1 MVNLDVVEQ
10 LLNHINRYAL
20 CKTTD
25 KILVAVS
32 GGLDSM
38 VLLHLLK
45 AAGFR
50 IGVVHC
56 NFQMRGDDSQADEEL
71 VRVTCAESNTSYF
84 VRKFDTNDYATTH
97 GISIQMA
104 ARDLRYIFFQELLQ
118 RESYDY
124 LATAHHFNDSIET
137 ILLNFVRG
145 TGIDGMAGIAP
156 KKEKI
161 IRPLLF
167 ATRKMILDYANKHK
181 ITWREDSSNLT
192 DDYQR
197 NFLRHQVIPKFLEMN
212 PGFEEGFRDTQ
223 ERIAGSVLFKQAYVS
238 GILSAAVDTRDN
250 KSVVNIRKIQESVSP
265 AVLLWE
271 LIKHLGF
278 NYDQC
283 RQIVNDHQSG
293 KLFFSDSHQLL
304 IDRTQYFIERKQ
316 SSDFLT
322 QTIEKGQL
330 KVGQAPFVL
339 TTREVLYSDF
349 KMMKD
354 SSLAQLD
361 ADQLKFPI
369 VWRRWQAGDY
379 FIPLGMRQE
388 KKLSDFL
395 IDLKIPFN
403 TKADVTVLES
413 GGDIVWVVGYRISE
427 RYKVTPDTKR
437 ILVIEEKLKAADQKK
452 IS

>member
-1 MVNLDVVEQ
+1 
-10 LLNHINRYAL
+10 
-20 CKTTD
+20 
-25 KILVAVS
+25 
-32 GGLDSM
+32 
-38 VLLHLLK
+38 
-45 AAGFR
+45 
-50 IGVVHC
+50 
-56 NFQMRGDDSQADEEL
+56 
-71 VRVTCAESNTSYF
+71 
-84 VRKFDTNDYATTH
+84 
-97 GISIQMA
+97 
-104 ARDLRYIFFQELLQ
+104 
-118 RESYDY
+118 
-124 LATAHHFNDSIET
+124 
-137 ILLNFVRG
+137 
-145 TGIDGMAGIAP
+145 
-156 KKEKI
+156 
-161 IRPLLF
+161 
-167 ATRKMILDYANKHK
+167 MILDYANKNK
-181 ITWREDSSNLT
+181 VTWREDSSNLT

-197 NFLRHQVIPKFLEMN
+197 NFLRHQVIPKFLEIN

-223 ERIAGSVLFKQAYVS
+223 ERLAGAALFKQAYVN
-238 GILSAAVDTRDN
+238 GILSAAVETRDN
-250 KSVVNIRKIQESVSP
+250 KSVVNIRKIQESGSP
-265 AVLLWE
+265 SVLLWE

-283 RQIVNDHQSG
+283 RQIVNDHQAG

-322 QTIEKGQL
+322 QTIEKGEQ
-330 KVGQAPFVL
+330 KVGHAPFVL
-339 TTREVLYSDF
+339 TTREILYSDF
-349 KMMKD
+349 KMVKD

-361 ADQLKFPI
+361 ADQLKFPL

-403 TKADVTVLES
+403 TKADVTVIES

-437 ILVIEEKLKAADQKK
+437 ILVIEEKLKATDQKK